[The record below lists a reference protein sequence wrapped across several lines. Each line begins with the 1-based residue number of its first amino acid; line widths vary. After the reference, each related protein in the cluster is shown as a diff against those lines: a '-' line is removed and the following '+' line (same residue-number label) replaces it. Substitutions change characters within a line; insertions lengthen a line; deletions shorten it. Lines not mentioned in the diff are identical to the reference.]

1 MRRENQMK
9 KLTNILLL
17 SSVVLGGISIG
28 AMNICAEELGWQP
41 GQEDPTPGQTIKG
54 EENADVAVNGWVG
67 EWTPVDPD
75 DPSYIDITVPTTV
88 RYANA
93 MSEDGKT
100 LPEILSPLY
109 TMTNNSNARRV
120 MVEVS
125 NFVEVGN
132 SGVKQSL
139 FFTPLNE
146 AGVRLQSASGQFLNT
161 PTYLTTIG
169 KSKSKALKFEGE
181 ISEGFK
187 ADEVVKPTYTMT
199 LNFTAL
205 KD

>member
-1 MRRENQMK
+1 MK

-17 SSVVLGGISIG
+17 TSIALGGISIG
-28 AMNICAEELGWQP
+28 ANNVSANDLGWSP
-41 GQEDPTPGQTIKG
+41 GQQDPEPGQTIKG
-54 EENADVAVNGWVG
+54 EENAEVTVSGWVG
-67 EWTPVDPD
+67 EWTPVDPED
-75 DPSYIDITVPTTV
+75 KTFIDITVPLTV

-125 NFVEVGN
+125 KFVENGA
-132 SGVKQSL
+132 SGVKQNL
-139 FFTPLNE
+139 YFTPLNE

-169 KSKSKALKFEGE
+169 KSASKALKFEGN

-187 ADEVVKPTYTMT
+187 VNEVVKPSYTMS

>member
-1 MRRENQMK
+1 MK

-17 SSVVLGGISIG
+17 SSIVLGGISIG
-28 AMNICAEELGWQP
+28 ASSVSANDLGWVP
-41 GQEDPTPGQTIKG
+41 GQQDPEPGQTIKG
-54 EENADVAVNGWVG
+54 EENAEVAVNGWVG

-75 DPSYIDITVPTTV
+75 DKTYIDITVPLTV

-100 LPEILSPLY
+100 LPDILSPLY

-120 MVEVS
+120 MVEVAK
-125 NFVEVGN
+125 FVENGE
-132 SGVKQSL
+132 SGVKQNL
-139 FFTPLNE
+139 YFTPLNE

-161 PTYLTTIG
+161 PTYLTTLG
-169 KSKSKALKFEGE
+169 KSKSKALKFEGN
-181 ISEGFK
+181 IAEGFK
-187 ADEVVKPTYTMT
+187 VEEVVKPSYAMS

-205 KD
+205 KY